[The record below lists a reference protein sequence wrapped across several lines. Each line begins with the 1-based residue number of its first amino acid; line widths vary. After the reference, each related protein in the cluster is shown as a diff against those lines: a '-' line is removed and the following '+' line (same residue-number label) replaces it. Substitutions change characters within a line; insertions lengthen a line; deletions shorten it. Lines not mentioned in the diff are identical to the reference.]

1 MLDNIFNELIES
13 GATPGVSYLV
23 SKDAEI
29 FSNTLGYKTKYV
41 LENNQIVEKEE
52 LADSNTLYDIASLT
66 KIVCTNTIIFRMI
79 DQKKIKLTDN
89 VKKYL
94 PDFKHEDI
102 TIYDLLNHISG
113 LVSDFSSKDIITKEA
128 ALEKLYASTRE
139 IKEFNYSCIG
149 YMFLGLII
157 EKVYQKSLDEVF
169 DVEVKV
175 PLEMNNTC
183 FNPKFKDNIAA
194 TEVTLNRGLVKGVV
208 HDEKACSLNGVAGNA
223 GLFSNTSDLYNF
235 ASMILNKGMF
245 NGKRYLS
252 EELIDMWLTKQT
264 FNSKNNTD
272 RSCTWVIGNNP
283 NVILGNA
290 QTLSFSGFTG
300 PSISIDLL
308 NKVII
313 IMLTNRI
320 HPSRDNRRN
329 ILMRASISRKIYNCL
344 KVDMLHLNKVFSS
357 KNIDFVNL
365 SESLIRE
372 YLEMINDPE
381 ISCYVSR
388 NPKNYSFADEKKWVN
403 DKLNTNAL
411 CFSMM
416 LKDTNDY
423 IGNIELMDVDNSV
436 ELGIVITKDQ
446 QDKHLGTEA
455 IETILNYAFNHLKL
469 TQVNLKVF
477 KNNLRAIHC
486 YQKLGFEVTNELPD
500 EIFMVKKLN

>member
-1 MLDNIFNELIES
+1 MLDNIFNELIKS
-13 GATPGVSYLV
+13 GATPSVSYLV
-23 SKDAEI
+23 SKNDQI

-66 KIVCTNTIIFRMI
+66 KIVCTNTIIFRMF

-94 PDFKHEDI
+94 PNFQYEDI

-113 LVSDFSSKDIITKEA
+113 LISDFSTKDIISKEEALRKLYSSTKE
-128 ALEKLYASTRE
+128 T
-139 IKEFNYSCIG
+139 KEFNYSCIG
-149 YMFLGLII
+149 YIFLGLII
-157 EKVYQKSLDEVF
+157 EKIYQKPLNEVF
-169 DVEVKV
+169 EIEVKI
-175 PLEMNNTC
+175 PLEMKNTY
-183 FNPKFKDNIAA
+183 FNPKFNDNIAS
-194 TEVTLNRGLVKGVV
+194 TEITLDRGLIKGIV

-223 GLFSNTSDLYNF
+223 GLFSNTFDLYNF
-235 ASMILNKGMF
+235 ALMVLNKGMF

-264 FNSKNNTD
+264 FNSKNDTD
-272 RSCTWVIGNNP
+272 RSCTWVVGNNP

-308 NKVII
+308 NKVVI

-320 HPSRDNRRN
+320 HPARDNRKN
-329 ILMRASISRKIYNCL
+329 IVMRASISREIYNYL

-357 KNIDFVNL
+357 KQIDFVNL
-365 SESLIRE
+365 SESLIGE
-372 YLEMINDPE
+372 YLEMVNDPE
-381 ISCYVSR
+381 ISCYLSR
-388 NPKNYSFADEKKWVN
+388 HPKKYSYEAEKEWVN
-403 DKLNTNAL
+403 DKLSTNAL

-423 IGNIELMDVDNSV
+423 IGNIELMDADNSV
-436 ELGIVITKDQ
+436 ELGIAITKEQ

-455 IETILNYAFNHLKL
+455 IKTILNYASNNLKL
-469 TQVNLKVF
+469 TQIKLKVF

-486 YQKLGFEVTNELPD
+486 YQNLGFEIINESSD
-500 EIFMVKKLN
+500 EFLMLKKLD